1 MVVPTVLAISA
12 RRNCARCSVS
22 ESGLMPISI
31 AVISVSPNPSF
42 DALTGCTRLLVKG
55 DANLRR
61 HSTLFSRPVVRRD
74 RYCGPMGD
82 PMIVGAR
89 SETASWRASARRP
102 TNRSRRRNRNG
113 CALQGS
119 ACSLQRR
126 GPASARAHKCNE
138 NRDRSTRNTRSV
150 GQNISLDQSVKGKV
164 TALRNNEF
172 GSTDQRN
179 PLGLQGQQDR
189 APRLHLL
196 FPPRKRGAR
205 TNACHRRGCGAEIAC
220 RRLAW
225 VVHFASSIRRIK
237 YLDC

>member
-1 MVVPTVLAISA
+1 
-12 RRNCARCSVS
+12 
-22 ESGLMPISI
+22 
-31 AVISVSPNPSF
+31 
-42 DALTGCTRLLVKG
+42 
-55 DANLRR
+55 
-61 HSTLFSRPVVRRD
+61 
-74 RYCGPMGD
+74 MGD

-89 SETASWRASARRP
+89 SETASWRASARHP
-102 TNRSRRRNRNG
+102 TNRSRRRNHNG

-138 NRDRSTRNTRSV
+138 NRDRSTRSTRSV

-179 PLGLQGQQDR
+179 PLACRGQQDR

-196 FPPRKRGAR
+196 FPPRKRGPGR
-205 TNACHRRGCGAEIAC
+205 TPATAGVAGPKLHAAGWHGWCISLHPF
-220 RRLAW
+220 
-225 VVHFASSIRRIK
+225 VKSSISTANPPDWRRA
-237 YLDC
+237 LWFR